1 MSWPPFVLLVVLF
14 SLFSPVIS
22 QRVGP
27 RGRLLPGRWL
37 SICSHLRQLLY
48 RFSFFCLFFF
58 FSEQVSP
65 SVAGRP
71 RGARSTAST
80 GFRTRF
86 SVPRCLK
93 DPLPLRR
100 LPGSLHRPHL
110 PIPPLGRPPS
120 VLLHH
125 PDRARYKVP
134 HPHQLL
140 LRRRQWAARSSRLR
154 PDCGWN
160 PLGRREHDGGLRDE
174 HVVLLRRSLQGQGSR
189 IRLCLGGNN
198 YTDSDPFISALEMII
213 LEGSVYNS
221 TDFDQYALG
230 LVARSSFGHSGPL
243 FRYPNDTFNRYW
255 QPFVDRTE
263 TIRGSSNVSD
273 SELWN
278 LPPRSIFETA
288 LVVNRAESMQLQW
301 PHFSLP
307 NASYYIALYFAN
319 PSSESSRALDVSING
334 INFYNN
340 LRVTSSGIC
349 IFASKWVLSGATRI
363 ILAPS
368 AGSNLPPLING
379 GEVFSLVKLGGL
391 TESRDVLAL
400 EALKKSF
407 VNPPPDWSGD
417 PCLPHEYSW
426 TGIKC
431 SGNSRIRVVKLN
443 LSTMNLSGTLSPEIS
458 KLTGLNEIYFSLEC
472 LFANFDMILL
482 ITQQAGNNNISG
494 QIPNLSRLRNL
505 AKLHLQGNNFSG
517 VLPPSLGRLSN
528 LRELFVEKNRLRGKI
543 PASLLGDGLTFRYLP
558 GNNLSP

>member
-1 MSWPPFVLLVVLF
+1 MNMSSYYEGV
-14 SLFSPVIS
+14 
-22 QRVGP
+22 
-27 RGRLLPGRWL
+27 
-37 SICSHLRQLLY
+37 Y
-48 RFSFFCLFFF
+48 K
-58 FSEQVSP
+58 
-65 SVAGRP
+65 
-71 RGARSTAST
+71 AR
-80 GFRTRF
+80 
-86 SVPRCLK
+86 
-93 DPLPLRR
+93 
-100 LPGSLHRPHL
+100 
-110 PIPPLGRPPS
+110 
-120 VLLHH
+120 
-125 PDRARYKVP
+125 
-134 HPHQLL
+134 
-140 LRRRQWAARSSRLR
+140 
-154 PDCGWN
+154 
-160 PLGRREHDGGLRDE
+160 
-174 HVVLLRRSLQGQGSR
+174 GSR

-221 TDFDQYALG
+221 TDFDKYALG

-263 TIRGSSNVSD
+263 TIRGSSNVSN

-278 LPPRSIFETA
+278 RPPRSIFETA

-307 NASYYIALYFAN
+307 NASYYIALYFAD

-363 ILAPS
+363 TLAPS

-407 VNPPPDWSGD
+407 VNPPPNWSGD

-458 KLTGLNEIYFSLEC
+458 KLTGLNEIKL
-472 LFANFDMILL
+472 
-482 ITQQAGNNNISG
+482 GNNNISG
-494 QIPNLSRLRNL
+494 QIPNFSRLRNL

-543 PASLLGDGLTFRYLP
+543 PASLLGDDLTFRYLP